1 MDLEGSGGG
10 WGDAPAGSSWR
21 PGPAWRSEGAEEC
34 WDSEWTP
41 KGEPG
46 RYAARL
52 NMGVRKKAVS
62 LGGF

>member
-21 PGPAWRSEGAEEC
+21 PGPAWRSERAEEC
-34 WDSEWTP
+34 WDSEWTL

-52 NMGVRKKAVS
+52 NV
-62 LGGF
+62 